1 MGRRVLTVYELRF
14 HEKRK
19 RKPASFA
26 PADLDGEDLLDIF
39 QTWVVGLSSAET
51 HNEDRQTWVSVAHTS
66 RYAPRVLLLELH
78 VGTYGEAGDLVD
90 VDTGNP
96 VGNIA
101 DNQAP
106 TGSNRA
112 LLYVPETGE
121 RAYFLSEESSRGRA
135 GGRIRD
141 LFRSHFSRYTDKV
154 TMVMTPVTEAELWAE
169 AAKLTEVEVR
179 VEGKSIDVADGPHVQ
194 VGKLSYIARP
204 ERKKRFPSKLLKHL
218 KDEKTLKRIIAVEDL
233 PEDRRVWVT
242 MEHDGRTK
250 KFELGTEGAP
260 AIREVLNE
268 AKDSALETPEL
279 VARCTDRVMGLC
291 ERRGAAWDASWSQP
305 ARSPR
310 GE

>member
-1 MGRRVLTVYELRF
+1 
-14 HEKRK
+14 
-19 RKPASFA
+19 
-26 PADLDGEDLLDIF
+26 
-39 QTWVVGLSSAET
+39 
-51 HNEDRQTWVSVAHTS
+51 
-66 RYAPRVLLLELH
+66 
-78 VGTYGEAGDLVD
+78 
-90 VDTGNP
+90 
-96 VGNIA
+96 
-101 DNQAP
+101 
-106 TGSNRA
+106 
-112 LLYVPETGE
+112 
-121 RAYFLSEESSRGRA
+121 
-135 GGRIRD
+135 
-141 LFRSHFSRYTDKV
+141 
-154 TMVMTPVTEAELWAE
+154 MVMTPVTEAELWTE

-218 KDEKTLKRIIAVEDL
+218 EDEKTLKRIVAVEDL

>member
-1 MGRRVLTVYELRF
+1 MGRRVLTVYELSF

-154 TMVMTPVTEAELWAE
+154 TMVMTPVTEAELWTE

-218 KDEKTLKRIIAVEDL
+218 EDEKTLKRIVAVEDL

>member
-1 MGRRVLTVYELRF
+1 MGRRVLTVYELSF

-90 VDTGNP
+90 VDTGKP

-218 KDEKTLKRIIAVEDL
+218 EDEKTLKRIIAVEDL

>member
-1 MGRRVLTVYELRF
+1 MGRRVLTVYELSF

-26 PADLDGEDLLDIF
+26 PADLDGEDLLDVF
-39 QTWVVGLSSAET
+39 QTWVAGLTTKET
-51 HNEDRQTWVSVAHTS
+51 HNKDHQTWVSVANASLYT
-66 RYAPRVLLLELH
+66 PRVLLLDLR

-204 ERKKRFPSKLLKHL
+204 ERKKWFSSKLLKHL
-218 KDEKTLKRIIAVEDL
+218 EDEKTLKRIVAVEDL